1 MKCIF
6 VYNPESGNG
15 KIHKYRNF
23 ILSKLNEKY
32 GEIDCVETDHPGH
45 AFELAKES
53 IGVYDYFFVAG
64 GDGTINEVI
73 NGMGDAEN
81 KPIIGY
87 IPSGTVNDVARSLGI
102 SRKIKKAVKTILEGE
117 PFEHD
122 TFKVNDR
129 YGIYVCATGLFT
141 CASYDTNRYD
151 KKKLGKLAYVK
162 RAIKELKKTETMP
175 VTLTLEDETI
185 STNSPL
191 ILILNSRSVA
201 GFKINKN
208 ASLCDGEVEIVV
220 FSTTNKYV
228 TLAELLVISNT
239 FAFGLDKLKNS
250 KSIIYRKAKNFNITL
265 SEGTAINLD
274 GEKSGEGSF
283 NFEVIQ
289 KAIKIITP
297 KGK

>member
-1 MKCIF
+1 MKSVF

-15 KIHKYRNF
+15 KIRKYKDY
-23 ILSKLNEKY
+23 IISKLTEKY
-32 GEIDCVETDHPGH
+32 GEIECVETDHQGH
-45 AFELAKES
+45 AYELAKES
-53 IGVYDYFFVAG
+53 IGKYDYFFVAG
-64 GDGTINEVI
+64 GDGTINEVV
-73 NGMGDAEN
+73 NGMGNAEN
-81 KPIIGY
+81 KPIVGY

-102 SRKIKKAVKTILEGE
+102 SRKIKKAVKNLLEGE

-175 VTLTLEDETI
+175 VTLTIENETI

-201 GFKINKN
+201 GFKINKH
-208 ASLCDGEVEIVV
+208 ASLCDGEVEIVI

-250 KSIIYRKAKNFNITL
+250 NSIIYRKAKKFKRSIA
-265 SEGTAINLD
+265 EGTAINLD

-283 NFEVIQ
+283 NFEVLQ

-297 KGK
+297 KGN